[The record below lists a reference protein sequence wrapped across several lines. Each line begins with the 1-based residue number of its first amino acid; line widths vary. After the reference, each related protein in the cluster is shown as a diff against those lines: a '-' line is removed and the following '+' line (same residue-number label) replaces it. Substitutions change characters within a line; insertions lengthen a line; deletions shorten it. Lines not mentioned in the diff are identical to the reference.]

1 MDNIRKQ
8 KIRDF
13 FLETLK
19 QQSDDQSLADNDS
32 LFVSGRLDSFSMMMF
47 VMYLE
52 KEFAID
58 FAALDFDVNLIDS
71 LNEIELFIDSQ
82 VSV

>member
-8 KIRDF
+8 KIREF

-19 QQSDDQSLADNDS
+19 QQSDDQLLADNDS

-47 VMYLE
+47 VMHLE
-52 KEFAID
+52 KEFGID

-71 LNEIELFIDSQ
+71 INEIELFIDSQ

>member
-8 KIRDF
+8 KIREYF
-13 FLETLK
+13 HETLK
-19 QQSDDQSLADNDS
+19 QQSDGQSLADNES

-47 VMYLE
+47 VMFLE
-52 KEFAID
+52 KDFEID

-71 LNEIELFIDSQ
+71 INKIELFIDSQ

>member
-8 KIRDF
+8 KIKAY
-13 FLETLK
+13 FLETFR
-19 QQSDDQSLADNDS
+19 QQNDDQSLADNDS

-52 KEFAID
+52 KEFGID
-58 FAALDFDVNLIDS
+58 FAAIDFDVNLIDS
-71 LNEIELFIDSQ
+71 LSEIELLIDSHI
-82 VSV
+82 SV

>member
-8 KIRDF
+8 KIREYF
-13 FLETLK
+13 YETLK
-19 QQSDDQSLADNDS
+19 QQSDGQSLADNES

-47 VMYLE
+47 VMFLE
-52 KEFAID
+52 KDFEID

-71 LNEIELFIDSQ
+71 INEIELFIDSQ

>member
-1 MDNIRKQ
+1 MAPIRKQ
-8 KIRDF
+8 KVRDY

-19 QQSDDQSLADNDS
+19 QQSDGQSLADNES

-47 VMYLE
+47 VMFLE
-52 KEFAID
+52 KDFEID

-71 LNEIELFIDSQ
+71 INEIELFIDSQ

>member
-8 KIRDF
+8 KIREYF
-13 FLETLK
+13 HETLK
-19 QQSDDQSLADNDS
+19 QQSDGQSLADDES

-47 VMYLE
+47 VMFLE
-52 KEFAID
+52 KDFGID
-58 FAALDFDVNLIDS
+58 CAALDFDVNLIDS
-71 LNEIELFIDSQ
+71 INEIELFIDSQ

>member
-8 KIRDF
+8 KIRDY
-13 FLETLK
+13 FLDTLK

-47 VMYLE
+47 VMFLE
-52 KEFAID
+52 KEFEID

-71 LNEIELFIDSQ
+71 LYEIELFIDSK
-82 VSV
+82 VSF

>member
-1 MDNIRKQ
+1 MNNIRKQ
-8 KIRDF
+8 KIREF

-47 VMYLE
+47 VMFLE
-52 KEFAID
+52 KEFGID

-71 LNEIELFIDSQ
+71 LNEIELLIDTH

>member
-8 KIRDF
+8 KIRAY
-13 FLETLK
+13 FLETFK
-19 QQSDDQSLADNDS
+19 QQNDGQSLADNDS

-47 VMYLE
+47 VMHLE
-52 KEFAID
+52 KEFEID
-58 FAALDFDVNLIDS
+58 FAAIDFDVHLIDS

>member
-8 KIRDF
+8 KIREF
-13 FLETLK
+13 FVETLK
-19 QQSDDQSLADNDS
+19 QQSADQSLADNDS

-47 VMYLE
+47 VMFLE
-52 KEFAID
+52 KEFGID

-71 LNEIELFIDSQ
+71 INEIELFIDSQ

>member
-8 KIRDF
+8 KIREYF
-13 FLETLK
+13 HETLK
-19 QQSDDQSLADNDS
+19 QQSDGQSLADNES

-47 VMYLE
+47 VMFLE
-52 KEFAID
+52 KDFEID
-58 FAALDFDVNLIDS
+58 FATLDFDVNLIDS
-71 LNEIELFIDSQ
+71 INEIELFIDSQ

>member
-8 KIRDF
+8 KIRDY
-13 FLETLK
+13 FLDTLK
-19 QQSDDQSLADNDS
+19 QQSDNQSLADNDS

-47 VMYLE
+47 VMFLE
-52 KEFAID
+52 KEFEID

-71 LNEIELFIDSQ
+71 LYEIELFIDSK

>member
-8 KIRDF
+8 KIRAY
-13 FLETLK
+13 FLEIFK

-52 KEFAID
+52 KEFGID
-58 FAALDFDVNLIDS
+58 FAAIDFDVNLIDS
-71 LNEIELFIDSQ
+71 LSEIELLIDSH

>member
-8 KIRDF
+8 KIREF

-47 VMYLE
+47 VMFLE
-52 KEFAID
+52 KDFEID

-71 LNEIELFIDSQ
+71 INEIELFIDSQ

>member
-8 KIRDF
+8 KIRDY
-13 FLETLK
+13 FLDTLK
-19 QQSDDQSLADNDS
+19 QQSDNQSLADNDS

-47 VMYLE
+47 VMFLE
-52 KEFAID
+52 KEFEID

-71 LNEIELFIDSQ
+71 LYEIELFIDSK
-82 VSV
+82 VSF

>member
-8 KIRDF
+8 KIREY
-13 FLETLK
+13 FLEIFK
-19 QQSDDQSLADNDS
+19 QQSDGQSLADNDS

-52 KEFAID
+52 NEFGID
-58 FAALDFDVNLIDS
+58 FAAIDFDVHLIDS
-71 LNEIELFIDSQ
+71 LSEIELLIDSH

>member
-1 MDNIRKQ
+1 MDPIRKQ
-8 KIRDF
+8 KVRDY

-32 LFVSGRLDSFSMMMF
+32 VFVSGRLDSFSMMMF
-47 VMYLE
+47 VMFLE
-52 KEFAID
+52 KEFGID

-71 LNEIELFIDSQ
+71 LNEIELFIDTH